1 MIQVQRQQDI
11 WGPPAGTV
19 VRVRLGLYDHVAM
32 LGDRAIGGERS
43 VVACSAQAGGFVEQP
58 FSAFARG
65 QAVVIEGYLGSLPP
79 AVVMQRAR
87 MKRGQAYSLSDFNCE
102 HFVRYAHGV
111 LVESPQLRQWAFL
124 GGLVGVLTLAA
135 RA

>member
-1 MIQVQRQQDI
+1 MIHTTRQQDI
-11 WGPPAGTV
+11 WGLPAGTV
-19 VRVRLGLYDHVAM
+19 VRVRRGFYEHVAM
-32 LGDRAIGGERS
+32 LSEHAIGGERA
-43 VVACSAQAGGFVEQP
+43 VVSFSAQSEGFVEEP
-58 FSAFARG
+58 FSIFARG
-65 QAVVIEGYLGSLPP
+65 QTVVIEGYLGILPP

-111 LVESPQLRQWAFL
+111 PVESPQLRQWAFL
-124 GGLVGVLTLAA
+124 GGLVGILALAA

>member
-1 MIQVQRQQDI
+1 MIQPKHQQNT

-19 VRVRLGLYDHVAM
+19 IRVRHGLYDHVAM
-32 LGDRAIGGERS
+32 LGDHAVGGERAI
-43 VVACSAQAGGFVEQP
+43 VAFSAQAGGFVEQP

-65 QAVVIEGYLGSLPP
+65 QDVAIEGYLGSLPP

-87 MKRGQAYSLSDFNCE
+87 MKRGQVYSLADFNCE

-111 LVESPQLRQWAFL
+111 PVESPQLRQWAFL

>member
-1 MIQVQRQQDI
+1 MIQPKRQQNI
-11 WGPPAGTV
+11 WVPPAGTV
-19 VRVRLGLYDHVAM
+19 VRVRHGFYDHIAM
-32 LGDRAIGGERS
+32 LGDHAIGGERA
-43 VVACSAQAGGFVEQP
+43 VVAFSAQAGGFVEEP

-87 MKRGQAYSLSDFNCE
+87 MKQGQAYSLSEFNCE

-111 LVESPQLRQWAFL
+111 PVESPQLRQWAFL
-124 GGLVGVLTLAA
+124 GGLVGVLALAA

>member
-1 MIQVQRQQDI
+1 MIQPKRQQNI
-11 WGPPAGTV
+11 WVPPAGTV
-19 VRVRLGLYDHVAM
+19 VRVRQGFYDHIAM
-32 LGDRAIGGERS
+32 LGDHAMGGERA
-43 VVACSAQAGGFVEQP
+43 VVAFSAQAGGLVEEP

-87 MKRGQAYSLSDFNCE
+87 MKQGQAYSLSEFNCE

-111 LVESPQLRQWAFL
+111 PVESPQLRQWAFL
-124 GGLVGVLTLAA
+124 GGLVGVLALAA

>member
-1 MIQVQRQQDI
+1 MIHTKRQQDI
-11 WGPPAGTV
+11 WGLPAGTV
-19 VRVRLGLYDHVAM
+19 VRVRHGFYEHIAM
-32 LGDRAIGGERS
+32 LSEHVIGGERA
-43 VVACSAQAGGFVEQP
+43 VVSFSAQAAGFVEEP
-58 FSAFARG
+58 FSIFARG
-65 QAVVIEGYLGSLPP
+65 QTVVIEGYLGILPP

-111 LVESPQLRQWAFL
+111 PVESPQLRQWAFL
-124 GGLVGVLTLAA
+124 GGLVGILALAA

>member
-1 MIQVQRQQDI
+1 MIHPKIQQDI
-11 WGPPAGTV
+11 WAPPAGTV
-19 VRVRLGLYDHVAM
+19 VRVKHGFYDHIAM
-32 LGDRAIGGERS
+32 LGDHAIGGERA
-43 VVACSAQAGGFVEQP
+43 VVSFSAQAGGFVEEP

-65 QAVVIEGYLGSLPP
+65 QVVLIEGYLGSLPS

-87 MKRGQAYSLSDFNCE
+87 MKRGRAYSLSDFNCE

-111 LVESPQLRQWAFL
+111 PVESPQLRLWAFL
-124 GGLVGVLTLAA
+124 GGLVGVLALAA